1 MEKIIIKVN
10 DLLEQEFEIDPN
22 LLKPDA
28 LLKEDL
34 GLDSLDAVDM
44 IVEVDH
50 QFGVRIDEE
59 QAKSL
64 RTLKDI
70 YETIHGLVISQVSV
84 DSGIPG

>member
-28 LLKEDL
+28 LLREDL

-44 IVEVDH
+44 IVEIDH
-50 QFGVRIDEE
+50 QFGVRIEEE

-70 YETIHGLVISQVSV
+70 YETIHGLVIKQVSV